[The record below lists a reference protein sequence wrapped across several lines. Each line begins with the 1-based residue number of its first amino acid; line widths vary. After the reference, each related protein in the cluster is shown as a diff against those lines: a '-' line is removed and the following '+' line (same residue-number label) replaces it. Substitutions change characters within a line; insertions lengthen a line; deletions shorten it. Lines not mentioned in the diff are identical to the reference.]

1 MEELLKQIIL
11 VLKDDPW
18 LLAAL
23 IAFVAAPIYFLTF
36 LFGRV
41 FKMLEKKDQQ
51 VNSFAQ
57 EAFRHTASVDKL
69 CDFVSMLI
77 MKGRIDGNFEV
88 ITNEKDKLDN

>member
-1 MEELLKQIIL
+1 MESILKQILEIL
-11 VLKDDPW
+11 KNEPW

-23 IAFVAAPIYFLTF
+23 IAFVAAPIYFFTF

-51 VNSFAQ
+51 LGIFAQ

-69 CDFVSMLI
+69 CDFVGILI
-77 MKGRIDGNFEV
+77 MKGKVDGTIGV
-88 ITNEKDKLDN
+88 TTNEKD